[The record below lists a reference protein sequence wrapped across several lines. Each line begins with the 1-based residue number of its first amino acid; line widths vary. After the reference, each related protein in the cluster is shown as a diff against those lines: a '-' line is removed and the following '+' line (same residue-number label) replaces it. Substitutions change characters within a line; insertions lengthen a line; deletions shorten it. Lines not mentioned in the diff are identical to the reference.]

1 MWLKVTGMIAPQEG
15 HSWSSGGILIE
26 PLDPERDSNW
36 ADGTRRAVWP
46 LRGKLN
52 AAGTAF
58 TTLKGGD
65 LYVPG
70 ADIGETAL
78 PPKVRVII
86 DLVDNEGRS
95 WRGVATGRIAASAV
109 GEWNVNAPLTG
120 VVQYGTNEGPN
131 NWLQLTV
138 LNLQDETKKAQ
149 ALNAEST
156 RLQADIAQSAD
167 RAERAA
173 DNLVSITATA
183 GQQAAAAATDRID
196 AAVAQVVSGQALD
209 GVVDTQA
216 QLPAGQ
222 PSGTEYTVRAT
233 GTVWRYDGNAWSDTG
248 LGARPVSEVS
258 ATTTGLMLKKARD
271 GGGPVIVL
279 RGHSLMYGQDTVS
292 ADKQAASNDSG
303 LTRSKYPTTD
313 VYRELLSLMQPSVQV
328 VDQSY
333 PGDQTK
339 HALTRWAGAPVGDL
353 MFVWLDT
360 NDANNY
366 NGDQAGPATIP
377 DTQRRYAQIIREASN
392 RGAQVVVVG
401 GAPINDLVV
410 GAVNGLAAGP
420 ISQNVRAYWAAE
432 REVALRAGAAAV
444 LDVAQVLQEYGY
456 NRWTD
461 GIHFASPAYV
471 EVACSMAALSG
482 PYGVTPPKVG
492 PGARVSPLARATW
505 GGNVVARGGSTD
517 NAVIRL
523 QAGESCWLAVDVTDP
538 CELHLDLFTDA
549 NAYDGTGEIVY
560 GLNRV
565 PGKTSKRVGMQNR
578 PNGITPIRGH
588 AYASGP
594 RLVQVRCLTGVL
606 EIDGFRFMARPVH
619 LQQPGGA
626 ELPRLYRSQLAG
638 QTVGYGNGWT
648 GVADLSVPVTTLT
661 GGGNPSAARIRL
673 SAVLPGDGKTHGLLL
688 VSAPNLGAP
697 YLIRSGYMV
706 FREGDGASLKVR
718 EWQRDGVTRTVT
730 LGTPF
735 TPGVEWAGTMDVVTD
750 GQTLTVYLDGVQAG
764 QIDGVLYRHYWPG
777 VVTEGIYTVRA
788 LSVETL

>member
-138 LNLQDETKKAQ
+138 LDLQAETQKAKD
-149 ALNAEST
+149 LNAET
-156 RLQADIAQSAD
+156 VRLQADTAQSAD

-173 DNLVSITATA
+173 DNLTSITITA
-183 GQQAAAAATDRID
+183 GQQAAAAATGRID
-196 AAVAQVVSGQALD
+196 AAVATVVSGQALD
-209 GVVDTQA
+209 GAVDTVA

-233 GTVWRYDGNAWSDTG
+233 GTVWRYDGTAWADTG
-248 LGARPVSEVS
+248 LGARPVAERY
-258 ATTTGLMLKKARD
+258 AATTGLALKKARD
-271 GGGPVIVL
+271 GAGPKIVL
-279 RGHSLMYGQDTVS
+279 QGHSLMYGQDTQSSSTKPAVNG
-292 ADKQAASNDSG
+292 AG
-303 LTRSKYPTTD
+303 LTRSTYPPTD
-313 VYRELLSLMQPSVQV
+313 VFAEYAALDGRGLQV
-328 VDQSY
+328 VNQAF

-339 HALTRWAGAPVGDL
+339 HSLIRWAGQPQGDL
-353 MFVWLDT
+353 KFLWLDT
-360 NDANNY
+360 NDGNNY
-366 NGDQAGPATIP
+366 NGDAAGPATIY
-377 DTQRRYAQIIREASN
+377 DSQRRMDQLIREATN
-392 RGAQVVVVG
+392 GGAQVVVMG

-410 GAVNGLAAGP
+410 GAVNGLSAGP
-420 ISQNVRAYWAAE
+420 ISQNVRAYTAAQ
-432 REVALRAGAAAV
+432 REVAIRAGAAAF
-444 LDVAQVLQEYGY
+444 LDVGEVLQEYGEA
-456 NRWTD
+456 WTD
-461 GIHFASPAYV
+461 GIHLLPAPYV
-471 EVACSMAALSG
+471 EVATSMYALTG
-482 PYGVTPPKVG
+482 PYGSNAPKAA
-492 PGARVSPLARATW
+492 PGTRIGSRARAHW
-505 GGNVVARGGSTD
+505 GGAVAQRGGATD

-523 QAGESCWLAVDVTDP
+523 QAGQSVFLAVNVTDP
-538 CELHLDLFTDA
+538 CELHVDLFTDPDGF
-549 NAYDGTGEIVY
+549 DGTAEIVY
-560 GLNRV
+560 GLNRI
-565 PGKTSKRVGMQNR
+565 PGKASKAITMQNR
-578 PNGITPIRGH
+578 AHGITPVRGH

-594 RLVQVRCLTGVL
+594 RLVQVRCLTGTL
-606 EIDGFRFMARPVH
+606 EIDGFRFVSRPAL

-638 QTVGYGNGWT
+638 QTVGYGNGWAGIGDPT
-648 GVADLSVPVTTLT
+648 NPITTLT
-661 GGGNPSAARIRL
+661 SSGAASAARVRL
-673 SAVLPGDGKTHGLLL
+673 STILPGDGKTHGLLL
-688 VSAPNLGAP
+688 LSGINTGAP
-697 YLIRSGYMV
+697 YLIRSGYMI
-706 FREGDGASLKVR
+706 FRDGDNTTLKVR
-718 EWQRDGVTRTVT
+718 EWQRDGVVRTVS

-735 TPGVEWAGTMDVVTD
+735 TSGVEWAGTLDVVVD